1 MARIKALR
9 QVDRKRAAIYARVS
23 DKSQAEDDKTSLT
36 EQTTEMEAYCEGK
49 GMTITARY
57 QEVGRGWSK
66 KRPEF
71 QRMLADAKRGR
82 FDTIVCWKS
91 DRLSRGMYP
100 AVALMEVVEAY
111 QIQLEAVMDAIDM
124 KTFGLMAAIGKI
136 ELDNFRERASM
147 GKRGSAKQ
155 GRMPVGALSYGYRIG
170 DDGKPEIYEPEAEVV
185 RRIFH
190 MYVHEGMSGSTI
202 SRQLARDNA
211 PTFNPGS
218 RWHKSFL
225 SALLGKDVYKGN
237 WWYGKSRWVATEG
250 GETVYAQPQDAWIK
264 VPFPPLVDEQTWDR
278 AQAIK
283 KQRKTQSTRNTKI
296 FYLLQHLVRCAECG
310 RLFAC
315 KSTTRRTVKSN
326 GSIYKY
332 NLKTPYRHYHCYGML
347 SEGLRCRERSH
358 IKAGQLEELVWSQV
372 KEMIQNPELIVAGIE
387 ALDTQGED
395 GLGKRIARAERDLQK
410 VQIEEERAIRL
421 YVSGKI
427 NEDQLD
433 HQRKFILERLE
444 AAREKLDDLRAR
456 ESMASEKRGLMEN
469 LVQWAGKF
477 GKGLDDLPDEK
488 RRDVLRLLVD
498 QVLVDR
504 NNNVNITLGIPTEDF
519 VSIEK
524 EESRTSL
531 GPSTTRAS
539 PAPGGSCGARPVSM
553 PSSSTRLTRGLWS
566 GARRQRTTPS
576 RCGWRRRSPPSSR
589 RPSSTESAS

>member
-36 EQTTEMEAYCEGK
+36 EQTTEMEAYCE

-100 AVALMEVVEAY
+100 AAALMEVVEAY

-225 SALLGKDVYKGN
+225 SALLGKEVYKGN

-283 KQRKTQSTRNTKI
+283 KQRRTQSTRNTKI

-427 NEDQLD
+427 KEDQLD
-433 HQRKFILERLE
+433 QQRKFILERLE
-444 AAREKLDDLRAR
+444 TAREKLDDLRAR

-477 GKGLDDLPDEK
+477 GKGLDNLPDEK

-498 QVLVDR
+498 QILVDR
-504 NNNVNITLGIPTEDF
+504 NNNVSITLGIPTEDF

-524 EESRTSL
+524 EESRCPISAKQPAVTS
-531 GPSTTRAS
+531 PTY
-539 PAPGGSCGARPVSM
+539 PATVMLAIYLPWVRFSEVTG
-553 PSSSTRLTRGLWS
+553 
-566 GARRQRTTPS
+566 
-576 RCGWRRRSPPSSR
+576 
-589 RPSSTESAS
+589 SSTERQAINARIEGRCEHG

>member
-100 AVALMEVVEAY
+100 AAALMEVVEAY

-326 GSIYKY
+326 GSNYKY

-524 EESRTSL
+524 DESRTSL

-539 PAPGGSCGARPVSM
+539 PVPGGSCGARPVSM

>member
-1 MARIKALR
+1 MAKIKALR

-100 AVALMEVVEAY
+100 AAALMEVVEAY

-225 SALLGKDVYKGN
+225 SALLGKEVYKGN

-427 NEDQLD
+427 KEDQLD
-433 HQRKFILERLE
+433 QQRKFILERLE
-444 AAREKLDDLRAR
+444 TAREKLDDLRAR

-477 GKGLDDLPDEK
+477 GKGLDNLPDEK

-498 QVLVDR
+498 QILVDR
-504 NNNVNITLGIPTEDF
+504 NNNVSITLGIPTEDF

-524 EESRTSL
+524 EESRCPISAKQPAVTS
-531 GPSTTRAS
+531 PTY
-539 PAPGGSCGARPVSM
+539 PAPITVMLAIYLPWVRFSEVTG
-553 PSSSTRLTRGLWS
+553 
-566 GARRQRTTPS
+566 
-576 RCGWRRRSPPSSR
+576 
-589 RPSSTESAS
+589 SSTERQAINARVEGRCEHG

>member
-1 MARIKALR
+1 MARTKALK
-9 QVDRKRAAIYARVS
+9 QQGGKRAAIYARVS
-23 DKSQAEDDKTSLT
+23 DKSQAEDDKTSLS
-36 EQTTEMEAYCEGK
+36 EQTNDMEAFCERK

-71 QRMLADAKRGR
+71 LRMLADAKRGR

-100 AVALMEVVEAY
+100 AAALMEVVEAY

-147 GKRGSAKQ
+147 GKRGTAKQ

-225 SALLGKDVYKGN
+225 SALLGKEVYKGN

-326 GSIYKY
+326 GSTYKY

-347 SEGLRCRERSH
+347 SEGLRYRERSH
-358 IKAGQLEELVWSQV
+358 IKAEQLEELVWSQV
-372 KEMIQNPELIVAGIE
+372 KEMIRNPELIVAGIE

-427 NEDQLD
+427 KEDQLD

-444 AAREKLDDLRAR
+444 TAREKLDDLRAR
-456 ESMASEKRGLMEN
+456 ESMASEKRVLMEN

-477 GKGLDDLPDEK
+477 GKGLDGLPDEK

-504 NNNVNITLGIPTEDF
+504 NNNVSITLGIPTEDF
-519 VSIEK
+519 ASIEN
-524 EESRTSL
+524 EESPNPTWACQTQRSI
-531 GPSTTRAS
+531 GRSNARDRPST
-539 PAPGGSCGARPVSM
+539 
-553 PSSSTRLTRGLWS
+553 
-566 GARRQRTTPS
+566 
-576 RCGWRRRSPPSSR
+576 
-589 RPSSTESAS
+589 